1 MVEQVGSIFVECEAG
16 RLHAPSFADVII
28 RRPQDWSVADQ
39 GEEGLIQVLSCLPQ
53 SYPGHSLLTED
64 LGTLIG
70 TDDCPCGRHGR
81 TFSVSGR
88 LPKAE
93 VRGCSDTF
101 ESAA

>member
-16 RLHAPSFADVII
+16 RLHAPSFADVIL
-28 RRPQDWSVADQ
+28 RRAHDWSVAAP

-53 SYPGHSLLTED
+53 SYPGHSLLM
-64 LGTLIG
+64 
-70 TDDCPCGRHGR
+70 
-81 TFSVSGR
+81 SGR

-101 ESAA
+101 ETAA